1 MILSGK
7 FNTIRAVV
15 GFAQQVERGFNPFGS
30 LKAQCSGG
38 YITDYLYLPMNMSSP
53 QYKPAH

>member
-15 GFAQQVERGFNPFGS
+15 GFAQQVERRVQPVWISNGS
-30 LKAQCSGG
+30 VLWWVH
-38 YITDYLYLPMNMSSP
+38 N
-53 QYKPAH
+53 

>member
-15 GFAQQVERGFNPFGS
+15 GSLNRLRGGFNPFGS

-38 YITDYLYLPMNMSSP
+38 YILS
-53 QYKPAH
+53 